1 MESADIRRVRTD
13 TLEIGY
19 EEHGRPDAPVVM
31 LLHGFPDD
39 ARAWDEVAPRL
50 AGAGYRVIVPYL
62 RGYGPTRFLDPARA
76 RTAQQAAL
84 GQDLVDLMDALG
96 LRRVALVGQDWGAR
110 AVCVV
115 GGAPARSA

>member
-39 ARAWDEVAPRL
+39 ARAWDEVAPAAHRRRL
-50 AGAGYRVIVPYL
+50 PRDRSVPPGLRPHALPRSGARP
-62 RGYGPTRFLDPARA
+62 RRPSRRRWA
-76 RTAQQAAL
+76 RT
-84 GQDLVDLMDALG
+84 
-96 LRRVALVGQDWGAR
+96 W
-110 AVCVV
+110 
-115 GGAPARSA
+115 SI